1 MPLDN
6 EKPIVEE
13 LIKYTK
19 DNETAITLADGKII
33 AFGVVYKNEED
44 LKRKIK
50 FAKKYF
56 SLTDTIK
63 NLFSFSRSK
72 KP

>member
-1 MPLDN
+1 VPR
-6 EKPIVEE
+6 EGIRGG
-13 LIKYTK
+13 
-19 DNETAITLADGKII
+19 AG
-33 AFGVVYKNEED
+33 EED

-72 KP
+72 KT